1 MEKQF
6 LDAIDLLKIATQHA
20 YCAEHLLKQNA
31 EVIMDNHLTVDMLLP
46 ITSLMYLAFE
56 LTLKAYLLHDHGQI
70 RQHKNLFELIELNN
84 ELGLSAQEV
93 QLITT
98 LARQQAFRK
107 GIDHASWKNRQEF
120 QVFCEQIMSVYA
132 RLQEMMPLELQSDYQ

>member
-31 EVIMDNHLTVDMLLP
+31 EVIMDNHLAVDVLLP
-46 ITSLMYLAFE
+46 ISSLMYLAFE

-84 ELGLSAQEV
+84 ELGLSAQEI

-107 GIDHASWKNRQEF
+107 GIDYASWKNRQEF